1 MTTAKVAIDSLWQCS
16 CPSWTPAS
24 LVSASR
30 FLQRTQRPIRLQ
42 QCLRFSTSAKRRSL
56 EPISEVRYD
65 ASPQYANKQVFNPI
79 GRYGR
84 TRGTKALLASNDR
97 PLPQDLEQDE
107 TEFIYGRLRAAAV
120 KGHARQCRY
129 FAEYLVK
136 ERGEKPNLQIYNALI
151 AVNVHHELGAAW
163 RVSELLEEMRADG
176 LQPDVG
182 TCHAALK
189 VLSIH
194 LDHLLRS
201 DILEY
206 MGKKWYELSED
217 GAHDVAAGL
226 FRDALFE
233 QALLRLD
240 KMGQDQMHVEPWLYD
255 MAVFMLCEAGEVEE
269 AYRIMRMR
277 YDTGERNLRR
287 SVWSFLLDKASEY
300 RHHDATSFVWTC
312 QVNQGYLNLSSG
324 VCMNVLATAAQFGDA
339 AMATEV
345 FKHLSKRGTAYK
357 PIHFELLI
365 QAYLSAKPPDANRA
379 LSILTIMPMEKLEP
393 TIAQTRALF
402 LYLRDKPDLLRD
414 ALLMLREL
422 HQQGR
427 KISIAVLNLLIEC
440 YVEQKNLDE
449 AMKVYKLIH
458 TFAPMSQGAQK
469 SFANV
474 ETFNLLLKGCR
485 ISNPPDAQRASFL
498 VSELLALRVIPTSIT
513 YDRLILVFVEA
524 ATTALRNAK
533 LSSDPAHTKQQ
544 YDLGRQ
550 MLDWSFRHF
559 TDMQPLGWMPRFGT
573 LEVLAV
579 ELANVGDDRCW
590 DVLQVAEDKG
600 NKVEG
605 FEQKGKWA
613 RRNVEKAWER
623 YLDEQEEAKQGLP
636 SAEEDVIQRSSSG

>member
-1 MTTAKVAIDSLWQCS
+1 MTTAKVAIDPLWQCL

-24 LVSASR
+24 FVRASR
-30 FLQRTQRPIRLQ
+30 FLQRGPRPIRQQ
-42 QCLRFSTSAKRRSL
+42 QCLRLSTSAKRSRFQ
-56 EPISEVRYD
+56 PISEVRYD
-65 ASPQYANKQVFNPI
+65 ASPQYVNKQVFNPL

-84 TRGTKALLASNDR
+84 TRGAKALLASSER
-97 PLPQDLEQDE
+97 QLPQDLEQDE
-107 TEFIYGRLRAAAV
+107 TEFIYGRLRAAAAR
-120 KGHARQCRY
+120 GHAKQCRY

-151 AVNVHHELGAAW
+151 AVNVHHEDGAAW

-206 MGKKWYELSED
+206 MGKKWFQLSED
-217 GAHDVAAGL
+217 GAHDVTAGL

-240 KMGQDQMHVEPWLYD
+240 KMRQDQMHVEPWLYD

-312 QVNQGYLNLSSG
+312 QVNQGYLNPSSG
-324 VCMNVLATAAQFGDA
+324 VCMNVLATAAQVGDA

-345 FKHLSKRGTAYK
+345 FTHLSKRGTAYK

-365 QAYLSAKPPDANRA
+365 QAYLSAKPPDSNRA
-379 LSILTIMPMEKLEP
+379 ISILTIMPMEKLEP

-402 LYLRDKPDLLRD
+402 LYLRDKPDLVKD

-469 SFANV
+469 SFANI

-485 ISNPPDAQRASFL
+485 TSNPPDAQRASFL

-524 ATTALRNAK
+524 ARTALRK
-533 LSSDPAHTKQQ
+533 SKELSEDPAQSKQQ
-544 YDLGRQ
+544 HDLGRQ

-573 LEVLAV
+573 LEVLAI
-579 ELANVGDDRCW
+579 ELASAGDDRCW
-590 DVLQVAEDKG
+590 DVLQVAEDEG

-613 RRNVEKAWER
+613 RRNVEQAWEKF
-623 YLDEQEEAKQGLP
+623 LDEKQQQPEE
-636 SAEEDVIQRSSSG
+636 EESSSSSLSS